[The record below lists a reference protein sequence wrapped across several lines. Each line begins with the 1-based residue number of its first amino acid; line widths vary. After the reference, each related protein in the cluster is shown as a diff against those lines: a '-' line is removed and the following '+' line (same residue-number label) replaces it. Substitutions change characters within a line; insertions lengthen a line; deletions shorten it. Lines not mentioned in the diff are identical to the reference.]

1 MYPHWV
7 EKTNV
12 LESSF
17 SAWDSGAF
25 LFVSPLEP
33 SLPWEPCRPGNK
45 QSFVSTDPLCP
56 AARLQ
61 TSTPVLIGN
70 HRRGVRGSRGRGS
83 FLASTCAFII
93 AHQNKHSQAG
103 VCGTLVTTESKAFS
117 PPTSSWH
124 QRSAQYIWDTW
135 FILWHGFVL
144 IKPVHSPQLPI
155 NTSIACHKFTRCC
168 PRGIR
173 SVNRSVKWTTLV
185 NVSYIWLHVFHYIQ
199 TWMEISSSD
208 SPFCTLTRTQKPF

>member
-1 MYPHWV
+1 MKYTKQKGRKHITTSYNSKWHLNREKTHSSEEQQFCYPEALFLKNLFPFAIALLRREMYPCWV

-12 LESSF
+12 LESGF
-17 SAWDSGAF
+17 SVWDSGAF

-70 HRRGVRGSRGRGS
+70 HRQGVHSSQGRGS

-93 AHQNKHSQAG
+93 AHQNKHRQAG
-103 VCGTLVTTESKAFS
+103 CPGDHQIKSFFTNILLALTLNTV
-117 PPTSSWH
+117 H
-124 QRSAQYIWDTW
+124 LGYINWW

-144 IKPVHSPQLPI
+144 IKPVHSLELPI
-155 NTSIACHKFTRCC
+155 NRL
-168 PRGIR
+168 R
-173 SVNRSVKWTTLV
+173 
-185 NVSYIWLHVFHYIQ
+185 Q
-199 TWMEISSSD
+199 
-208 SPFCTLTRTQKPF
+208 